1 MEERIV
7 VIGLMSGSSLDGVD
21 LALCEFTGSE
31 FKTWKILKGQ
41 TKEYPDELFNTLFNA
56 QNLSAKEFVILD
68 TAIANFYAQ
77 IINEFLST
85 ENEKPQFISSH
96 GHTLFHDISNKIT
109 SQIGSG
115 AAISALTNLPVVCD
129 FRRNDVALNGQGAPL
144 VPIGDR
150 DLFSEYD
157 VCINLGGIINITYKG
172 INDKTYAYDICAG
185 NQVLNYF
192 SRKKDLDYDSEGQ
205 LAANGLPIFELL
217 EKLNQLEFLD
227 EAPPKSL
234 DKFWIHE
241 QVIPLLQSYN
251 KPIEDILCTTCH
263 HIALQISKNLPKHI
277 KNPNILLSGGGTL
290 NTYLVGLIKNYCK
303 GNIYIPNEDI
313 INFKEALIFAYLG
326 LLRWQNKINTIP
338 EVTGASRA
346 SCSGAIYFP

>member
-1 MEERIV
+1 MEEKIIV
-7 VIGLMSGSSLDGVD
+7 LGLMSGSSLDGVD
-21 LALCEFTGSE
+21 LALCEFSGEQYTN
-31 FKTWKILKGQ
+31 WKIIKGQ
-41 TKEYPDELFNTLFNA
+41 TIEYPDELFNLLIDS
-56 QNLSAKEFVILD
+56 QNISAKEFVLLD
-68 TAIANFYAQ
+68 TNIANFFAQ
-77 IINEFLST
+77 IINEFLVS
-85 ENEKPQFISSH
+85 ENVKPHFISSH
-96 GHTLFHDISNKIT
+96 GHTIFHDIANKIT
-109 SQIGSG
+109 SQIGNG
-115 AAISALTNLPVVCD
+115 AAIAAQTNLPVVCD
-129 FRRNDVALNGQGAPL
+129 FRRNDVALGGQGAPL
-144 VPIGDR
+144 VPAGDR
-150 DLFSEYD
+150 DLFNEYD

-172 INDKTYAYDICAG
+172 ENNKTYAYDICAG

-192 SRKKDLDYDSEGQ
+192 SRKKDLDFDKEGQ

-251 KPIEDILCTTCH
+251 KPVEDILCTACH

-277 KNPNILLSGGGTL
+277 KNPNILLSGGGAL

-303 GNIYIPNEDI
+303 GNINIPADDL

-326 LLRWQNKINTIP
+326 LLRWQNKTNTIP
-338 EVTGASRA
+338 EVTGATRA
-346 SCSGAIYFP
+346 SCSGAIYYP

>member
-1 MEERIV
+1 MEEKIV
-7 VIGLMSGSSLDGVD
+7 VLGLMSGSSLDGVD
-21 LALCEFTGSE
+21 LALCEFSGE
-31 FKTWKILKGQ
+31 LFKTYKILKGQ
-41 TKEYPDELFNTLFNA
+41 TIEYPDELLNVLFSA
-56 QNLSAKEFVILD
+56 QNLSAKEFVLLD
-68 TAIANFYAQ
+68 TKLADFYAQ
-77 IINEFLST
+77 IINEFLSS
-85 ENEKPQFISSH
+85 ENYQPNFIASH
-96 GHTLFHDISNKIT
+96 GHTIFHDISNKIT
-109 SQIGSG
+109 AQIGSG
-115 AAISALTNLPVVCD
+115 GAIAAQTNLPVVCD
-129 FRRNDVALNGQGAPL
+129 FRRTDIALGGQGAPL
-144 VPIGDR
+144 VPVGDR

-157 VCINLGGIINITYKG
+157 VCINLGGIINITFKG
-172 INDKTYAYDICAG
+172 EDNKTYAYDICAG

-192 SRKKDLDYDSEGQ
+192 ARKKDLDFDREGL

-251 KPIEDILCTTCH
+251 KPAEDILCTACH

-277 KNPNILLSGGGTL
+277 KTPNILLSGGGTL
-290 NTYLVGLIKNYCK
+290 NNYLVGLLKTYCK
-303 GNIYIPNEDI
+303 GNIHIPNDDL

-326 LLRWQNKINTIP
+326 LLRWQNKNNTLP
-338 EVTGASRA
+338 EVTGATRA